1 MLTIFFKAVKITVML
16 QENLKQKSL
25 DDLLQLLAV
34 SQRNLALSKLYNQGA
49 DVVQQNKNQLE
60 KVQKAIVD
68 KRGDPLRTEK
78 IK

>member
-1 MLTIFFKAVKITVML
+1 ML

-49 DVVQQNKNQLE
+49 TVVEQNKSQLE
-60 KVQKAIVD
+60 KVQKAIVE
-68 KRGDPLRTEK
+68 KRGDPFPAEK

>member
-1 MLTIFFKAVKITVML
+1 MLTIFFKAVKITGML

-49 DVVQQNKNQLE
+49 DVV
-60 KVQKAIVD
+60 
-68 KRGDPLRTEK
+68 
-78 IK
+78 

>member
-1 MLTIFFKAVKITVML
+1 ML

>member
-1 MLTIFFKAVKITVML
+1 ML

-34 SQRNLALSKLYNQGA
+34 SQRNLALSRLYNQGA
-49 DVVQQNKNQLE
+49 DVIQQNKNHLE
-60 KVQKAIVD
+60 KVQKAIVE
-68 KRGDPLRTEK
+68 KRGDPLPAER

>member
-1 MLTIFFKAVKITVML
+1 ML

-25 DDLLQLLAV
+25 DDLLHLLAV

-49 DVVQQNKNQLE
+49 TVVEQNKSQLE
-60 KVQKAIVD
+60 KVQKAIVE
-68 KRGDPLRTEK
+68 KRGDPLPAER